1 MRPIPTLVPGLLA
14 ASRSEALSQ
23 KLLAEYPMLK
33 TQIEQALQVVQELTP
48 KEPPP
53 APTPD
58 AAVSPT
64 TETPAPT
71 DDTAAPTDPTDPTD
85 PAVTP

>member
-33 TQIEQALQVVQELTP
+33 TQIEQALQAVQALTP

-53 APTPD
+53 VPDPAPTSD

-71 DDTAAPTDPTDPTD
+71 DDTVAPTD